1 MLKISIINWRSQINI
16 FVNYTCIY
24 ISLIKNHIKGR
35 NLPTTIKA
43 ILILNTKN
51 CVLGFFSNIFVLCFI
66 SFFLITNVLSIK
78 HLMIHD
84 QSINRMTFSQSS
96 VPSTCFILSNYPSS
110 ITFLSS
116 AVHSGHLASC
126 LYSHYMCMWLMPC
139 PYLDNFLH

>member
-1 MLKISIINWRSQINI
+1 MLKISIINWISQINI

-24 ISLIKNHIKGR
+24 ISLIKNHVHER
-35 NLPTTIKA
+35 NWPNTMKA

-51 CVLGFFSNIFVLCFI
+51 CVLGFFFSK
-66 SFFLITNVLSIK
+66 FFLITNVLSIK

-84 QSINRMTFSQSS
+84 QSISRMTFSQSS

-126 LYSHYMCMWLMPC
+126 LYIHYMCMWLMPC
-139 PYLDNFLH
+139 PSLDNFLH